1 MKCTSGLFA
10 SVSISFLILSLA
22 LVRPAAAQPL
32 ADRIPQDAVAY
43 IGWSGSESMGPG
55 YANSHLKAV
64 VDSSNL
70 AQLASES
77 IPRLL
82 ERIGK
87 DDEEAQQVTALL
99 TAIGGPMWR
108 HPSALYFGGVDVTN
122 PDFPIPKLALLC
134 DAGKEG
140 KQLV

>member
-1 MKCTSGLFA
+1 MKRTSGLFA
-10 SVSISFLILSLA
+10 SMSISIVVLALA
-22 LVRPAAAQPL
+22 LVRPAQAQPL

-64 VDSSNL
+64 VESSNL

-99 TAIGGPMWR
+99 MAIGGAGWG
-108 HPSALYFGGVDVTN
+108 HPAGPYFWGGGGDKPGLPHSQPGALGG
-122 PDFPIPKLALLC
+122 
-134 DAGKEG
+134 
-140 KQLV
+140 

>member
-1 MKCTSGLFA
+1 MKRSNGLFA
-10 SVSISFLILSLA
+10 SISFSLVILSLA
-22 LVRPAAAQPL
+22 LVRPAHAQPL

-55 YANSHLKAV
+55 YANSHLKAI

-87 DDEEAQQVTALL
+87 DDEEAQQVTALI

-108 HPSALYFGGVDVTN
+108 HPSALYFGGV
-122 PDFPIPKLALLC
+122 
-134 DAGKEG
+134 
-140 KQLV
+140 